1 MNINEKTYQ
10 EDVEY
15 LKSLPNV
22 TATEFKDK
30 NGIGTL
36 FKSDADGALD
46 VELRWW
52 QNGGDFLAIDVDGV
66 DCAYWHTGEV
76 ETLDYHIDLARA
88 ALLGRV
94 AYNRSPFLR
103 LEEVCFKI
111 GDAWECTRTDRRE
124 WSFHYIKTRKK
135 IKESY
140 NDKPKQN

>member
-15 LKSLPNV
+15 LKSLPDV

-52 QNGGDFLAIDVDGV
+52 QNGGDFF
-66 DCAYWHTGEV
+66 
-76 ETLDYHIDLARA
+76 
-88 ALLGRV
+88 
-94 AYNRSPFLR
+94 S
-103 LEEVCFKI
+103 
-111 GDAWECTRTDRRE
+111 DRC
-124 WSFHYIKTRKK
+124 
-135 IKESY
+135 
-140 NDKPKQN
+140 